1 MAALRPA
8 GPPPTMHTSTWSVSL
23 STDLGSK
30 ELSGVVAK
38 RNRVAFEKARRS
50 PAMRIAGLNV
60 VRGKDRDVGL
70 RTQEVM
76 RSLLEGNESA
86 ERRMADDTG
95 DREAITI
102 LRKAIDSKNADK
114 SEVRNAYDGAAS
126 NSTCAR
132 TSEIVRLKNPS
143 LAIGLIT
150 SLEHVPTF
158 PRSNLRDLSDR
169 YNHLKISLGRE

>member
-30 ELSGVVAK
+30 EPSGVVAK

-102 LRKAIDSKNADK
+102 LRKAIDSKMQIK
-114 SEVRNAYDGAAS
+114 VRSEMLMTV
-126 NSTCAR
+126 
-132 TSEIVRLKNPS
+132 PQ
-143 LAIGLIT
+143 AIQ
-150 SLEHVPTF
+150 HVPAHRKSF
-158 PRSNLRDLSDR
+158 GLRIPAWL
-169 YNHLKISLGRE
+169 LG